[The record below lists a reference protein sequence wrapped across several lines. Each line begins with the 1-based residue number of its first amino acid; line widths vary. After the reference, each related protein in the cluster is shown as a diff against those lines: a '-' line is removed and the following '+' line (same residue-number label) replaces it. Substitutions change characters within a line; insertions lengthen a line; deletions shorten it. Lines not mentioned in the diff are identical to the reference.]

1 MVVLLL
7 EAQEIE
13 MEHQESR
20 VKTLKGGEGVRT
32 KVESLKQTKNNNMI
46 TIFFLPFFFLF
57 LFSKK

>member
-20 VKTLKGGEGVRT
+20 VKSLKGGEGVRT
-32 KVESLKQTKNNNMI
+32 KVESLKQTKNNN
-46 TIFFLPFFFLF
+46 TAT
-57 LFSKK
+57 